1 MKIGEIYTLEGEV
14 TVLVKHEHPSVVDKV
29 EFMATDDLG
38 LEKLKDKARMFVKVW
53 RSVYFA
59 DENKQMQMRFTIYK
73 NVIVNNMIL
82 KDEPVFKN
90 ELKNY

>member
-1 MKIGEIYTLEGEV
+1 MKINSIYTLEGEV
-14 TVLVKHEHPSVVDKV
+14 TQVVKAEYPSTIDRI
-29 EFMATDDLG
+29 ECMATEEEG
-38 LEKLKDKARMFVKVW
+38 LEMLKDKARKLVDVW
-53 RSVYFA
+53 RIVYFQ
-59 DENKQMQMRFTIYK
+59 DERKMQMRFVIYK